1 VSTLYFETSA
11 FVKLLVAEVGS
22 QTALHAWRGGF
33 HMHASP
39 LLFVEARASLAAA
52 RRGRRMTADQFARAK
67 EALRALRGDV
77 NEVQVDVVVLAHAE
91 DLAERE
97 ALRGYDAVHLASS
110 LFAGADVLI
119 TADAALIDAG
129 RRRGLDV
136 IDARA

>member
-1 VSTLYFETSA
+1 MSTLYFETSA

-22 QTALHAWRGGF
+22 PTALQAWHGGF
-33 HMHASP
+33 HMQASP

-77 NEVQVDVVVLAHAE
+77 NEVQVDGAVLAHAE

-97 ALRGYDAVHLASS
+97 ALHGYDAVHLASS

-129 RRRGLDV
+129 RRCGLDV